1 MTGAELALARHRLY
15 ALLGWLIVEA
25 PTSEARAAA
34 RSVPALAALCE
45 RDPEELAADHHALVT
60 EVPPV
65 LSAVLGEDGL
75 VGGVLQDEA
84 RARFAESGFHPGR
97 TDVPTDHLGL
107 LLACAGHL
115 CAAEHELLVDGG
127 DPGHLR
133 QLQRRL
139 LDEQLLSWLPAWVV
153 ATTGVGGP
161 LHDVAE
167 MALELCLSH
176 RAELG
181 GAGAPW
187 RPTSALPDLD
197 DADTDLRA
205 IGEALA
211 RPASSGWLPG
221 RAAIDAVARSADV
234 VVGFG
239 GRIASLGETLRGAAD
254 LGRLAPL
261 LDGLRRELV
270 AWDQALAATG
280 GPVEGWREGARRSS
294 ALVERLAS
302 AVEAT

>member
-1 MTGAELALARHRLY
+1 MTGAELALARHRLH

-25 PTSEARAAA
+25 PSAEARDAA
-34 RSVPALAALCE
+34 RSVPALAALCA

-65 LSAVLGEDGL
+65 LSAILGEDGL
-75 VGGVLQDEA
+75 VGGPLQDA
-84 RARFAESGFHPGR
+84 VRARFAASGFHPGR
-97 TDVPTDHLGL
+97 TDVPLDHLGL

-127 DPGHLR
+127 DPGQLR
-133 QLQRRL
+133 QLQRQL

-181 GAGAPW
+181 GPGAGW
-187 RPTSALPDLD
+187 QPTADLPDLD
-197 DADTDLRA
+197 AADTDLRA

-221 RAAIDAVARSADV
+221 RAAIDGVAASADV

-254 LGRLAPL
+254 LGRLGPL
-261 LDGLRRELV
+261 LQGLRRELS
-270 AWDQALAATG
+270 AWDTALEATG
-280 GPVEGWREGARRSS
+280 GPVDGWREGVRRSL
-294 ALVERLAS
+294 ALVDRLSA
-302 AVEAT
+302 AVEGA